1 MSHTDPSP
9 NSIEASNRPSAASDR
24 TSLMDP
30 DAERRAQI
38 ARAEAMVR
46 NAPINILCADRTGK
60 IVFANPQSLETLR
73 SIRHLLPI
81 DPDEIVGASMD
92 VFHKNPSHQRR
103 MIKDDRIMPHE
114 ARIQLGD
121 ETLNL
126 LLTAIYDDSGEYL
139 GPMVTW
145 AVITDQLRQA
155 AELAETQRR
164 EREAAERLRSQVD
177 LILGVVEAAAN
188 GDLTCKVPVSGED
201 AIGRM
206 GEGLARLLERLR
218 HSIGSIADNAHL
230 LASASEEMTATCR
243 QLSHNAQDTTA
254 RSRTVSDASRVVSE
268 NVQTVAAGTEEMTAS
283 IREIARNAEGASNV
297 ANEAVKLAAQT
308 NKTVGKLGESS
319 AEIGQVIKVITSIA
333 QQTNLL
339 ALNATIEAARAGEAG
354 KGFAV
359 VANEVKELAKETA
372 KATEDISRRIEAI
385 QTDTRAAVSAIEGIG
400 TIIRQINDIQGTIAS
415 AVEEQTATTNEMAR
429 NVADASVGTSE
440 IVEGIGGVA
449 KGAEENSRGAEDMQS
464 AAGELAKM
472 ASTLQSLVA
481 SFRYQ

>member
-1 MSHTDPSP
+1 MSTRET
-9 NSIEASNRPSAASDR
+9 EAEQEPRQSKPMSTAK
-24 TSLMDP
+24 LMDP
-30 DAERRAQI
+30 DHARRMEI

-46 NAPINILCADRTGK
+46 NAPINILCADRSGT
-60 IVFANPQSLETLR
+60 IVFVNPQSLETLR
-73 SIRHLLPI
+73 SIEHLLPI
-81 DPDEIVGASMD
+81 KPEEVMGASMD
-92 VFHKNPSHQRR
+92 VFHRNPNHQRR
-103 MIKDDRIMPHE
+103 MIKDDRVMPHN

-121 ETLNL
+121 ETLDL
-126 LLTAIYDDSGEYL
+126 LLTAIYDDEGEYL

-145 AVITDQLRQA
+145 SVVTAQLRQA
-155 AELAETQRR
+155 AELQETQRR
-164 EREAAERLRSQVD
+164 ERDATESLRTKVD
-177 LILGVVEAAAN
+177 AMLEVVEAAAQ
-188 GDLTCKVPVSGED
+188 GDLTQPVPVRGED

-206 GEGLARLLERLR
+206 GEGLERLLERLR
-218 HSIGSIADNAHL
+218 TSIGQIADNAHL
-230 LASASEEMTATCR
+230 LASASEQMTATSR
-243 QLSHNAQDTTA
+243 QLSMNAQETTA
-254 RSRTVSDASRVVSE
+254 QSMGVSDSSRIVSE
-268 NVQTVAAGTEEMTAS
+268 NVQTVAAGTEQMTAS
-283 IREIARNAEGASNV
+283 IREIARNAESAATV
-297 ANEAVKLAAQT
+297 ANEAVRLAGET

-385 QTDTRAAVSAIEGIG
+385 QADTRASVTAIEGIG

-440 IVEGIGGVA
+440 IVEGIGVVA
-449 KGAEENSRGAEDMQS
+449 RGAEDNSRGASDMQG
-464 AAGELAKM
+464 AAADLAKM
-472 ASTLQSLVA
+472 AADLQGLVA
-481 SFRYQ
+481 GFRYH